1 MQIVREFDLARLA
14 EDRGWPRVS
23 IFLPTIRGSQS
34 MEANRIVLKNQL
46 KRAEGELREL
56 DLRPSQIEAILGP
69 TRQLLDEP
77 LFWAG
82 ASDGLAVFSS
92 MAGTRLF
99 RIPLRLPELVAVG
112 NRFVIWPLLPL
123 LTTSGHYFVLTLS
136 HFDAHLFQ
144 ASRFGIDEVPLE
156 PIKLPEQPTMPASR
170 RPQAA
175 FVGAGTGRL
184 HSGVGGAVLPDRK
197 TLTLERFRRV
207 DAALRQ
213 TLGGERAPLVIA
225 GVGYLHAL
233 YERVNTYPYLLTAG
247 VGGSPRDLTLEE
259 LRQQSWDV
267 VEQALRQPEA
277 LAANRYLRLRGTGRT
292 SARPTD
298 VYAAALE
305 GRVET
310 LFVSSD
316 VSGWRPAD
324 GEPAVARLAEV
335 MTDGELVDLAALAAL
350 RNSGSVFA
358 VPEERMPEDALA
370 AAVFRF

>member
-1 MQIVREFDLARLA
+1 MQLVREFDLARLA

-23 IFLPTIRGSQS
+23 IFLPTSRGAQS
-34 MEANRIVLKNQL
+34 MDANRILLKNQL
-46 KRAEGELREL
+46 KRAEVELRDF
-56 DLRPSQIEAILGP
+56 DLRPSQIDAILGP
-69 TRQLLDEP
+69 TRQLLDES

-82 ASDGLAVFSS
+82 ASDGLALFASIG
-92 MAGTRLF
+92 GTRLF
-99 RIPLRLPELVAVG
+99 RLPLQLPELVAVG
-112 NRFVIWPLLPL
+112 NRFVVWPLLPL

-156 PIKLPEQPTMPASR
+156 RIKLDEPAIPETR
-170 RPQAA
+170 RPQAT

-207 DAALRQ
+207 DQALRH
-213 TLGGERAPLVIA
+213 TLGGEQAPLVVA
-225 GVGYLHAL
+225 GVSYLHAL
-233 YERVNTYPYLLTAG
+233 YERVNNYPYLLSAG
-247 VGGSPRDLTLEE
+247 VGGNPRDITLDQ
-259 LRQQSWDV
+259 LRQRSWEI
-267 VEQALRQPEA
+267 VEPVLRQPEA
-277 LAANRYLRLRGTGRT
+277 LAANEYLRLRGTGRT
-292 SARPTD
+292 STLPAD

-305 GRVET
+305 GRVDT

-324 GEPAVARLAEV
+324 GGPAVVRLSEA
-335 MTDGELVDLAALAAL
+335 MTDGELVDLAALATL

-358 VPEERMPEDALA
+358 IPEDRMPEHALV
-370 AAVFRF
+370 AAVLRF